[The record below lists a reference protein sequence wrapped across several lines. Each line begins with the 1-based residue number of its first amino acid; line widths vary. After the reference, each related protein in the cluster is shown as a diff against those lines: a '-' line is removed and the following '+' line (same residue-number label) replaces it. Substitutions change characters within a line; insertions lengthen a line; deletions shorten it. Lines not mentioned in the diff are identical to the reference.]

1 MSKIT
6 VVGSFVTDMVATMSR
21 FPRVGESV
29 IGERLRVYPGGKGA
43 NQCVAARRLGAQVSM
58 VGMLGDDENGRNFR
72 TLFEKEGIDTK
83 YVFTTRDEPT
93 AVAQVQI
100 DQNSDNR
107 ICVIPGAN
115 YCFTP
120 EYLEKAKSAIAD
132 ADMVIAQLEL
142 TMDVTDALAK
152 LCAELGVPLML
163 NPAPAAPLSEEVLK
177 NVTYLTPNESE
188 LSVLTGLPADTNEQ
202 IIAACEAL
210 LRKGVKTVVAT
221 LGSRGAYAATAEG
234 GLFVESFKVK
244 PVDTVA
250 AGDSFNAALAV
261 AVTEGRSLYE
271 SLRFANA
278 MGALTVQ
285 VKGAIP
291 SLHSRE
297 EVEEFLHSRA

>member
-6 VVGSFVTDMVATMSR
+6 VVGSFVTDMVATMLR
-21 FPRVGESV
+21 FPQAGETV
-29 IGERLRVYPGGKGA
+29 IGERLRVYLGGKGA

-58 VGMLGDDENGRNFR
+58 VGMLGDDGNGKNFR
-72 TLFEKEGIDTK
+72 KLFEEEGIDTE
-83 YVFTTRDEPT
+83 YVFTTQDEPT

-100 DQNSDNR
+100 DQSSNNR

-120 EYLEKAKSAIAD
+120 EHLERAKSAIVGSD
-132 ADMVIAQLEL
+132 IVIAQLEL
-142 TMDVTDALAK
+142 KMEVTDALAK

-188 LSVLTGLPADTNEQ
+188 LSVLTGLPTDTDEQ
-202 IIAACEAL
+202 VISACEAL
-210 LRKGVKTVVAT
+210 LKKGVKTVVAT
-221 LGSRGAYAATAEG
+221 LGSRGAYFATADG
-234 GLFVESFKVK
+234 GRFVESFKVK

-261 AVTEGRSLYE
+261 AITEGKSLYE

-297 EVEEFLHSRA
+297 EVEEFLRSRK

>member
-21 FPRVGESV
+21 FPQAGETV
-29 IGERLRVYPGGKGA
+29 IGERLRIYPGGKGA

-58 VGMLGDDENGRNFR
+58 VGMLGDDENGKNFR

-83 YVFTTRDEPT
+83 YVFTTREEPT

-120 EYLEKAKSAIAD
+120 EHLEKAKSAIAD
-132 ADMVIAQLEL
+132 VDMVIAQLEL

-221 LGSRGAYAATAEG
+221 LGSRGAYAVTAEG
-234 GLFVESFKVK
+234 GQFAETFKVK

-261 AVTEGRSLYE
+261 AVTEGKNLYE

-297 EVEEFLHSRA
+297 KVEEFLHSRA